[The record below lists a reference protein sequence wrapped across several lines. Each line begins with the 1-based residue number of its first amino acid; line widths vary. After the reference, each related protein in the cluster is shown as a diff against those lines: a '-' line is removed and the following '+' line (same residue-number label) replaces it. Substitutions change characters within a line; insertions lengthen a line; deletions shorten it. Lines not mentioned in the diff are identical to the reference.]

1 MRNIFLERLI
11 HWHQRDLESRK
22 SMTNEPT
29 MKLTDFDYLIGDHHL
44 QMVKAALPYVN
55 VPEQRLLSVF
65 VKMRELQK
73 TLSLFQED
81 QVAAMGICSLEEGQK
96 GSPLEMM
103 KAIKPYGNTQEQ
115 DFIDIVCNFLQGPRL
130 GGQYPDIVAAQ
141 SAPDDMVSDPPP
153 TDIVSHDSQTLANAS
168 HYNSRSWN
176 NSSQD
181 KHSSEDG
188 QSSTA
193 SASSGSEFNSS
204 ETTGSG
210 NEAYGSSTL
219 SATAPAI
226 HPMRSSIEQLKGFL
240 PPDQQARL
248 EQATF
253 LLQTLQQFT

>member
-1 MRNIFLERLI
+1 
-11 HWHQRDLESRK
+11 
-22 SMTNEPT
+22 MTDEPT

-55 VPEQRLLSVF
+55 VANQRLLSVF

-73 TLSLFQED
+73 TISLFQED

-130 GGQYPDIVAAQ
+130 GGQYPDIVSAQ
-141 SAPDDMVSDPPP
+141 SSSDNMMPDPPP
-153 TDIVSHDSQTLANAS
+153 TDIVSHDVHPSETSASDSSVSPSDISPAETDVPRSGPYHNAPFS
-168 HYNSRSWN
+168 
-176 NSSQD
+176 
-181 KHSSEDG
+181 
-188 QSSTA
+188 A
-193 SASSGSEFNSS
+193 SA
-204 ETTGSG
+204 
-210 NEAYGSSTL
+210 
-219 SATAPAI
+219 PAV